1 MCQQNLS
8 AWKKETQEQGHK
20 DFQIW
25 HHNWCNILA
34 HSMHEKEGLTQLFL
48 FGNNQLGRLL
58 KIKIK
63 NPLVINFII
72 KVINM
77 PLIINLLDF

>member
-1 MCQQNLS
+1 M
-8 AWKKETQEQGHK
+8 
-20 DFQIW
+20 
-25 HHNWCNILA
+25 LA

>member
-1 MCQQNLS
+1 MSKCANK
-8 AWKKETQEQGHK
+8 AQEQGHK

-25 HHNWCNILA
+25 QHNWCNMLA

-58 KIKIK
+58 KIKIN

>member
-1 MCQQNLS
+1 
-8 AWKKETQEQGHK
+8 
-20 DFQIW
+20 
-25 HHNWCNILA
+25 
-34 HSMHEKEGLTQLFL
+34 MHEKEGLTQVIS

-63 NPLVINFII
+63 NPLVI

-77 PLIINLLDF
+77 PLIINLLEF

>member
-1 MCQQNLS
+1 
-8 AWKKETQEQGHK
+8 
-20 DFQIW
+20 
-25 HHNWCNILA
+25 
-34 HSMHEKEGLTQLFL
+34 MHEKEGLTQLFL